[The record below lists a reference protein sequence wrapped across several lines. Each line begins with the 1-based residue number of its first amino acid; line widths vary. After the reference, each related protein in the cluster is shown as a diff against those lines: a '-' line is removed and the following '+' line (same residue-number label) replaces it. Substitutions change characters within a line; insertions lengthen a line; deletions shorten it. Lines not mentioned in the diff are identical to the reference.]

1 MTCGKGVRPVRNGG
15 LQWVNAMSV
24 IDSGAWVGDV
34 QIGIEEERS
43 RWRERESEERD
54 MEKK

>member
-1 MTCGKGVRPVRNGG
+1 MTWGRGVRPVRSGG

-34 QIGIEEERS
+34 QIGMEEERS
-43 RWRERESEERD
+43 RWRERE
-54 MEKK
+54 